1 MKVVDGFCGALGCFE
16 DGRFCKAKWDEYID
30 GLVPVRELLE
40 ADASSYVFERD
51 VLPVLEQVPLNE
63 ENLYELYASFRKVT
77 EGLEE
82 RIRSSVGYSPECDVV
97 LYLGLCN
104 GAGWATSVK
113 GKKVVLL
120 GIEKILEL
128 GWTDERSMAGLV
140 YHELGHLWH
149 FALRK
154 TETVLDSPASR
165 GLWQLYTEGVA
176 MYFEQLLWEE
186 PDFYHQDRNGWLA
199 WCKNNQS
206 RLFREYLRRVENEES
221 VQDFFGDWCSFE
233 EKSDV
238 GYYLGAV
245 LVRRFAERF
254 GFGGMLQISL
264 GNVLAVLRELANE

>member
-16 DGRFCKAKWDEYID
+16 SGRFCKAKWDEYID
-30 GLVPVRELLE
+30 GLLPVRELLE

-51 VLPVLEQVPLNE
+51 VLPVLEQVPLSGE
-63 ENLYELYASFRKVT
+63 KLYELYSSFEKVT

-82 RIRSSVGYSPECDVV
+82 RIRSAVGYVPECDVV

-113 GKKVVLL
+113 GRKVVLL
-120 GIEKILEL
+120 GMEKILEL

-165 GLWQLYTEGVA
+165 GLWQLYSEGVA
-176 MYFEQLLWEE
+176 MYFEQLIWGD

-199 WCKNNQS
+199 WCRKNQD
-206 RLFREYLRRVENEES
+206 RLFREYLRRIKSGES
-221 VQDFFGDWCSFE
+221 VQEFFGDWCSFE
-233 EKSDV
+233 EHSDV
-238 GYYLGAV
+238 GYYLGTV
-245 LVRRFAERF
+245 LVRRLAERL
-254 GFGGMLQISL
+254 GRKEMLQVSL
-264 GNVLAVLRELANE
+264 EDVLAELRELAKE